1 MRAFVLVAALSF
13 NAMMLAGCM
22 SGEEGL
28 AAQNAKDDQQCLSYG
43 AKRGTDAYV
52 ACRTQLSTTRTTA
65 SNAIVTSGPTHCMNI
80 GGGIISCN

>member
-1 MRAFVLVAALSF
+1 MRAFVIAALSF

-22 SGEEGL
+22 SEESL
-28 AAQNAKDDQQCLSYG
+28 AAQNAKDDQACLSYG

-65 SNAIVTSGPTHCMNI
+65 ASAIVTSGPTHCMNI
-80 GGGIISCN
+80 GGGIITCN